1 MTQLKVLGIKMVHLD
16 KILREKDGQVS
27 DLFFQLDSN
36 GQDAAAELQSLHEQ
50 LKELIE
56 QNEEME
62 QNKDAEINTLAD
74 ILLEKGVHVS
84 DLSTKIEGLKQE
96 IQEKE
101 KVLEETINIH
111 KEEKQALTNN
121 INKVAEKLL
130 VMLLITNNL
139 DKS

>member
-1 MTQLKVLGIKMVHLD
+1 MVHLD
-16 KILREKDGQVS
+16 KILREKDRQVS
-27 DLFFQLDSN
+27 DLFFQLDSI
-36 GQDAAAELQSLHEQ
+36 GQDADAELQSLHEQ

-56 QNEEME
+56 QNKEME
-62 QNKDAEINTLAD
+62 QNKDAKINTLAD
-74 ILLEKGVHVS
+74 ILLEKGIHVS
-84 DLSTKIEGLKQE
+84 DLLTKIEGLKQE

-130 VMLLITNNL
+130 VMLLIINNL
-139 DKS
+139 NKS